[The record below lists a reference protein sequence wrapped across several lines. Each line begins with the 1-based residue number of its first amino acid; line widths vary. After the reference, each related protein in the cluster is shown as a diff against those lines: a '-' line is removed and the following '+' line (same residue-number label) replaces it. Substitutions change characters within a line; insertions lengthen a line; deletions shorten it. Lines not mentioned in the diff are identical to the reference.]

1 MKKILTFSFLF
12 SGLCATTIN
21 IPSDYAT
28 IQEGIDASV
37 DGDTV
42 LIAQGTY
49 YENLI
54 LEKEIALASH
64 AINDDLGSDWLD
76 NVNIQETVISGAQEA
91 SDPNKGSCLVIR
103 DGNIQPTIIGLTFQ
117 DGVGTSMQ
125 RDNCGFIQ
133 KERSGGAI
141 LIFKAYPTIMYNR
154 FLNNGFSHDTGGNN
168 PTNIEVANGGAIGH
182 YSSEDIEFDED
193 RNSTSQNT
201 NSSRTIP
208 GTLNIQN
215 NYFEGNR
222 SGDGENFYSHGYEGS
237 IDVSHSVFED
247 IDCETNSVN
256 KFVLQSIENEADYIQ
271 NEISGN
277 CIESNSFY
285 VSNSGDDNNAGTV
298 SEPFK
303 TIGHALT
310 LVKDGAIATTIN
322 LASGVYSRSTNGE
335 TFPIVLPDKAHL
347 IGEASETT
355 ILDAEANEWKEAAVM
370 IIKEVEDVKVANL
383 TLSRGYAENHGCTGG
398 GALLL
403 TADAMFN
410 FEGDVEQNNTV
421 LENVIIENS
430 HALNGGGLAL
440 FRVDGPVLNNV
451 TIKDNTATTKGGG
464 IVSYKSTMTI
474 KESIVS
480 NNSSFHRGGIYAWG
494 DATPEWGGVGGN
506 LVIEDCIVTGNV
518 VTGNHGGGI
527 AIYGVDEV
535 IIKRTAVV
543 DNHANNG
550 IGGILVEF
558 SDVTLENI
566 TVSGNSSTYGGSIG
580 VGEGGNVNLT
590 NSILWGNTDGTEE
603 VDGEVLLELDGSL
616 TAYYNDIEGGYGG
629 FANIDA
635 DPLFTNPDSGD
646 FTLQQGSPC
655 IDAGTADLDWDGIE
669 DITDYFGSAPDM
681 GAYEYFIALGVDNDG
696 LPTSYM
702 IHQNYPNPF
711 NPVTTLRYDLP
722 EDALV
727 NIAIYDMM
735 GRQIRTL
742 ISTQHSAGYKSVQW
756 NATNDAGSPVSA
768 GLYFYMIQAGDFKQT
783 KKMMLVK

>member
-298 SEPFK
+298 SEPLK

-335 TFPIVLPDKAHL
+335 TFPIVLPDKVHL

>member
-1 MKKILTFSFLF
+1 M
-12 SGLCATTIN
+12 
-21 IPSDYAT
+21 
-28 IQEGIDASV
+28 
-37 DGDTV
+37 
-42 LIAQGTY
+42 
-49 YENLI
+49 
-54 LEKEIALASH
+54 
-64 AINDDLGSDWLD
+64 
-76 NVNIQETVISGAQEA
+76 
-91 SDPNKGSCLVIR
+91 
-103 DGNIQPTIIGLTFQ
+103 
-117 DGVGTSMQ
+117 
-125 RDNCGFIQ
+125 
-133 KERSGGAI
+133 
-141 LIFKAYPTIMYNR
+141 
-154 FLNNGFSHDTGGNN
+154 
-168 PTNIEVANGGAIGH
+168 
-182 YSSEDIEFDED
+182 
-193 RNSTSQNT
+193 
-201 NSSRTIP
+201 
-208 GTLNIQN
+208 
-215 NYFEGNR
+215 
-222 SGDGENFYSHGYEGS
+222 
-237 IDVSHSVFED
+237 
-247 IDCETNSVN
+247 
-256 KFVLQSIENEADYIQ
+256 
-271 NEISGN
+271 
-277 CIESNSFY
+277 
-285 VSNSGDDNNAGTV
+285 
-298 SEPFK
+298 
-303 TIGHALT
+303 
-310 LVKDGAIATTIN
+310 
-322 LASGVYSRSTNGE
+322 
-335 TFPIVLPDKAHL
+335 
-347 IGEASETT
+347 
-355 ILDAEANEWKEAAVM
+355 
-370 IIKEVEDVKVANL
+370 
-383 TLSRGYAENHGCTGG
+383 
-398 GALLL
+398 
-403 TADAMFN
+403 
-410 FEGDVEQNNTV
+410 
-421 LENVIIENS
+421 
-430 HALNGGGLAL
+430 
-440 FRVDGPVLNNV
+440 
-451 TIKDNTATTKGGG
+451 
-464 IVSYKSTMTI
+464 
-474 KESIVS
+474 
-480 NNSSFHRGGIYAWG
+480 
-494 DATPEWGGVGGN
+494 
-506 LVIEDCIVTGNV
+506 TGNV

-681 GAYEYFIALGVDNDG
+681 GAYEYFIALGVDYDG

-727 NIAIYDMM
+727 NITIYDMM